1 MNLKNTIHDLLKR
14 FGLRLSRI
22 TVSEP
27 VAPFDLLDVVI
38 QARLKTEGSAFYLI
52 QIGANDGILADS
64 LNPLIRKYGLR
75 GCLVEPMKDF
85 YEDLIKNYSDQ
96 PQLEFRNS
104 LISDSDGYGV
114 IHRFKRD
121 SPVPAF
127 FHGLARDDFE
137 YIKKRAV
144 SEGVENYI
152 ETVKVEKQSFSSLLK
167 SLNAPSISLLYV
179 DTEGSD
185 DKIIYAAFSCG
196 LYPPVIQYEWSEMPP
211 ARRHQL
217 KMTLLDNGYRFI
229 DVGADTIC
237 LRLECE

>member
-1 MNLKNTIHDLLKR
+1 MNLKVIAQNLLKQ

-22 TVSEP
+22 TVPEP
-27 VAPFDLLDVVI
+27 VAPFDVLDVVI
-38 QARLKTEGSAFYLI
+38 QARLKKESQDFYFI
-52 QIGANDGILADS
+52 QIGANDGVLADS

-85 YEDLIKNYSDQ
+85 YKDLINNYSDQ
-96 PQLEFRNS
+96 PQLDFRNS
-104 LISDSDGYGV
+104 LISDSDGHGE

-121 SPVPAF
+121 APVPAF
-127 FHGLARDDFE
+127 FHGLSREDFE
-137 YIKKRAV
+137 YIKKRAI
-144 SEGVENYI
+144 SLGLEDHI

-167 SLNAPSISLLYV
+167 SLDVKSISLLYV

-185 DKIIYAAFSCG
+185 DKVINSVFSCG
-196 LYPPVIQYEWSEMPP
+196 LYPPVIQYEWSEMSL

-217 KMTLLDNGYRFI
+217 KMSLLDNGYRFI
-229 DVGADTIC
+229 DVAADTIC